1 MITPLLLIKFMR
13 LLSIFTL
20 FLAFTSISAFAD
32 GGSKHH
38 APDSLTR
45 PINYPQP
52 PATAGRLFYVQRT
65 PNSNTIVYDINVD
78 KSGKPDADEPVK
90 AYWIRYAE
98 KGQKEDLNYIQRKF
112 AYGLNAK
119 PLGNDS
125 YDIRFVSYKK
135 FPLMLMKAN
144 DGKYHIFALIS
155 QKQAI
160 LDHIFVKI
168 EGGTFW
174 LPNVAYVEIKGTDP
188 KTGREMVERF
198 KP

>member
-1 MITPLLLIKFMR
+1 MR
-13 LLSIFTL
+13 LLSTFTL
-20 FLAFTSISAFAD
+20 FFAFASINAFAD
-32 GGSKHH
+32 GGGGSGKRHT
-38 APDSLTR
+38 ADSLNQ
-45 PINYPQP
+45 PVNYPKP
-52 PATAGRLFYVQRT
+52 PLTAGRLFYVQRT
-65 PNSNTIVYDINVD
+65 PNSNTIVYDINID
-78 KSGKPDADEPVK
+78 KNGKPNTEEPVK
-90 AYWIRYAE
+90 VYWIKYNER
-98 KGQKEDLNYIQRKF
+98 GQKEDLNFIQRKF
-112 AYGLNAK
+112 AYGLNYR

-135 FPLMLMKAN
+135 FPLTLMRAN

-174 LPNVAYVEIKGTDP
+174 FPNVAYVEVKGTDP